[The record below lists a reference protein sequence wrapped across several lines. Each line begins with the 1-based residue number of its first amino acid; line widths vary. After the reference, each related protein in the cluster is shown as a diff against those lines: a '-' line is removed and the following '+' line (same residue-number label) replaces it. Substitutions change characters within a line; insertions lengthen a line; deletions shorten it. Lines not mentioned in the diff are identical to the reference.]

1 MLYKN
6 LQKEEELDEAAGI
19 SGISARK
26 IESINKL
33 EATKRNL
40 ARLDD
45 ILLDNKERLSKL
57 KKQADTAR
65 KYKEANEKIVEL
77 NKEIAFAKLQN
88 AILNSKKIKNSL
100 EEVSNKYSKKQIS

>member
-1 MLYKN
+1 MIKGRWVILLYKN
-6 LQKEEELDEAAGI
+6 LERRRILDEAAGI

-26 IESINKL
+26 TESINKL

-57 KKQADTAR
+57 KKQADTAK
-65 KYKEANEKIVEL
+65 KYKEANDKIIEL

-88 AILNSKKIKNSL
+88 AIRNSKKIKNL
-100 EEVSNKYSKKQIS
+100 